1 MAQMAAF
8 LWLEEVDYEPKAAEK
23 YLTGASRPILERF
36 LEDFS
41 RLETLKEGEQRA
53 FIEAI
58 AKAFDK
64 KIVDIVQ
71 PVRVALSGREVT
83 PGIFEVIEI
92 LGRQKVEKRI
102 AKAIASIT

>member
-1 MAQMAAF
+1 
-8 LWLEEVDYEPKAAEK
+8 
-23 YLTGASRPILERF
+23 LTRATRPILERF

-41 RLETLKEGEQRA
+41 RLDNLKEEEQRA

-58 AKAFDK
+58 AKTFDK
-64 KIVDIVQ
+64 KLVEVIQ

-92 LGRQKVEKRI
+92 LGREKVEKRI
-102 AKAIASIT
+102 TKAIASIT